1 MKNEIKKIL
10 DAYVDKQIES
20 YKKTNN
26 YDRCYH
32 RFQGYVTC
40 LIDTGMISSDERIET
55 LDYMANKFEGV
66 E

>member
-10 DAYVDKQIES
+10 DAYVDKQIKS
-20 YKKTNN
+20 YEKTNN

-32 RFQGYVTC
+32 RFQGYVAC
-40 LIDTGMISSDERIET
+40 LIDTGMISNDERIET
-55 LDYMANKFEGV
+55 LYYMANKFEGV

>member
-10 DAYVDKQIES
+10 DAYVDKQIKS
-20 YKKTNN
+20 YEKTNN

-40 LIDTGMISSDERIET
+40 LIDIGMISNDERIET
-55 LDYMANKFEGV
+55 LYYMANKFEGV

>member
-10 DAYVDKQIES
+10 DAYVDKQSKS
-20 YKKTNN
+20 YEKTNN

-32 RFQGYVTC
+32 RFQGYVAC
-40 LIDTGMISSDERIET
+40 LIDTGMISNDERAET
-55 LDYMANKFEGV
+55 LDYMVNKFEGV

>member
-20 YKKTNN
+20 YEKTNN

-32 RFQGYVTC
+32 RFQGYVAC
-40 LIDTGMISSDERIET
+40 LIDTGMISNDERIET
-55 LDYMANKFEGV
+55 LYYMANKFEGV